1 LLTHAE
7 LYQYDCW
14 SALKYVND
22 TQQVADAMAFLIN
35 LANVTNGATTMVAT
49 LQRYGA
55 DISLWGP
62 SQTER
67 DGFSPDATSASP

>member
-14 SALKYVND
+14 SALKYYVND
-22 TQQVADAMAFLIN
+22 TQQVANAMAFLIN
-35 LANVTNGATTMVAT
+35 LANVTNMVAT

-55 DISLWGP
+55 DISLWAP

-67 DGFSPDATSASP
+67 DGFSPDATSSSP

>member
-49 LQRYGA
+49 RRRHLALGPIA
-55 DISLWGP
+55 DREGWVLARHRLSV
-62 SQTER
+62 TK
-67 DGFSPDATSASP
+67 